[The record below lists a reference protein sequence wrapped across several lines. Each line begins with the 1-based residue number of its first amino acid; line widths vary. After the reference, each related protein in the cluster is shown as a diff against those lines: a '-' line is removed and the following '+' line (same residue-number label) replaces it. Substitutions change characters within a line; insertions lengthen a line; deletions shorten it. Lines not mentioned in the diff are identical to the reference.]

1 MKRINIPLVSLKIY
15 SHLYIIEIDK
25 TDFLPQKVYSASKL
39 SIFPYR
45 HLPAAIPIVSDLK
58 FSLTFRLEK

>member
-25 TDFLPQKVYSASKL
+25 RDFLPEKVYSASKL

-45 HLPAAIPIVSDLK
+45 HPSAAIPIFFDLK
-58 FSLTFRLEK
+58 LSLTFRLEK